1 MAIEKSSSNIGPGGQ
16 TKKQARPAHRSCP
29 MKPARPEE
37 NFLWAGPGGP
47 FRGLVGHHYRRM
59 YIDSTVITN
68 SRNKVDFY
76 ESFSLNLF
84 WISLVILKGIYEFQ
98 ILTLMEMRLENFFID
113 RYSFHWTTDH

>member
-1 MAIEKSSSNIGPGGQ
+1 
-16 TKKQARPAHRSCP
+16 
-29 MKPARPEE
+29 
-37 NFLWAGPGGP
+37 
-47 FRGLVGHHYRRM
+47 M